1 MIRSDWRIEPKG
13 EMLSF
18 SAYALNGLSINSFNN
33 ILENAKPV
41 NEDAN
46 QQENVEKA
54 SISSAAIETSKASP
68 LMKDETR
75 LNQKGKAAEF
85 YGERSEDSN
94 DDHQKGKKPRVTW
107 TNEMH
112 QKFLDA
118 IDRLGYESKSFFAV
132 LDNFST

>member
-1 MIRSDWRIEPKG
+1 MIRSEGRTEPKG

-33 ILENAKPV
+33 LLENAKRV
-41 NEDAN
+41 NEDPN

-54 SISSAAIETSKASP
+54 SISAIETSKASP
-68 LMKDETR
+68 SMKDETR
-75 LNQKGKAAEF
+75 LNQKGKAADF

-94 DDHQKGKKPRVTW
+94 DDHQKGKKPRVIW

-118 IDRLGYESKSFFAV
+118 IDRLGYESKSPFAV
-132 LDNFST
+132 LDNLST